1 MTPDETGAL
10 SRGLLLL
17 EILGQSWDAPER
29 EKEIKYVRNW
39 QEFLKEDG
47 DVGGD
52 AFLSKQ
58 KKKKNKTRIRLHMHA
73 SIGLTKLVGKNDFG
87 NYRTNLMLWIR
98 LLNSPF

>member
-58 KKKKNKTRIRLHMHA
+58 KKKKTKQESGSTCMHQ
-73 SIGLTKLVGKNDFG
+73 LVWQN
-87 NYRTNLMLWIR
+87 
-98 LLNSPF
+98 

>member
-1 MTPDETGAL
+1 MGSNKSMTPDETGAL

-29 EKEIKYVRNW
+29 KKEIKYVRNW

-52 AFLSKQ
+52 AFLSK
-58 KKKKNKTRIRLHMHA
+58 KKKSKNEAPHA
-73 SIGLTKLVGKNDFG
+73 YINWFAKISWEEWFWKLQN
-87 NYRTNLMLWIR
+87 
-98 LLNSPF
+98 

>member
-1 MTPDETGAL
+1 MTWDETGVL

-47 DVGGD
+47 DVGGA
-52 AFLSKQ
+52 AFLSK
-58 KKKKNKTRIRLHMHA
+58 KKKQQPRIRLHMHA
-73 SIGLTKLVGKNDFG
+73 SIGLPKLVGKNDFG
-87 NYRTNLMLWIR
+87 NYRTNLMLWIN

>member
-1 MTPDETGAL
+1 MGSNKSTTPDETGAL

-52 AFLSKQ
+52 AFLSKKK
-58 KKKKNKTRIRLHMHA
+58 KKKKNQAPHA
-73 SIGLTKLVGKNDFG
+73 CIHWFDKISWEEWFWKLQN
-87 NYRTNLMLWIR
+87 
-98 LLNSPF
+98 